1 MLVDKIQGIKA
12 EKKRIADT
20 ETTPITYFVTINALA
35 TNSAGKNISAIR
47 Y

>member
-1 MLVDKIQGIKA
+1 MSVDKIHGINA

-20 ETTPITYFVTINALA
+20 ETTPTTYFITIDALA

-47 Y
+47 D